1 MTQLIIS
8 DTTSLI
14 VLEKQ
19 NQLSLLCKLFDT
31 VIIPHAVYKE
41 LLIGLESDKTIKAF
55 TCLKIENIVYSE
67 RLQDLLLILDQGES
81 EAIELAVNKNLPLI
95 IDEKKGRKI
104 AKNFGLIVT
113 GLAGILILATQKKV
127 LSSIQSKMILEKSI
141 QNGYR
146 LSETLYKQIMN
157 KLDSLQDKS

>member
-1 MTQLIIS
+1 MSQLIVS

-19 NQLSLLCKLFDT
+19 NQLSLLCQLFDE
-31 VIIPHAVYKE
+31 VIIPQAVYEE
-41 LLIGLESDKTIKAF
+41 LLIGLESDKTIQAF
-55 TCLKIENIVYSE
+55 SCLKIKPVASSK
-67 RLQDLLLILDQGES
+67 RLHDLLIILDQGEA
-81 EAIELAVNKNLPLI
+81 EAIELAIRENLPLI

-104 AKNFGLIVT
+104 AHNFGLIVT

-127 LSSIQSKMILEKSI
+127 LSSTQSKRMLETSI

-146 LSETLYKQIMN
+146 LSETLYKQVMD
-157 KLDSLQDKS
+157 KLNTL

>member
-1 MTQLIIS
+1 MSQLIVS

-19 NQLSLLCKLFDT
+19 NQLSLLCQLFDEV
-31 VIIPHAVYKE
+31 VIPQAVYEE
-41 LLIGLESDKTIKAF
+41 LVIGLDNDKIIKSSCLRIKRVVSSD
-55 TCLKIENIVYSE
+55 
-67 RLQDLLLILDQGES
+67 RLHDLLMILDQGEA
-81 EAIELAVNKNLPLI
+81 EAIELAISQNLPLI

-127 LSSIQSKMILEKSI
+127 LNSTQAKIILEISM

-146 LSETLYKQIMN
+146 LSETLYKQVVN
-157 KLDSLQDKS
+157 RLDTLGDKKF

>member
-1 MTQLIIS
+1 MNQLIIS

-19 NQLSLLCKLFDT
+19 NQLPLLCKLFDE
-31 VIIPHAVYKE
+31 VIIPQAVYEE
-41 LLIGLESDKTIKAF
+41 LLIGLEPNKTIKACA
-55 TCLKIENIVYSE
+55 CLKVENVIYSK
-67 RLQDLLLILDQGES
+67 RLQDLLIILDLGEA
-81 EAIELAVNKNLPLI
+81 EAIELAISKNLPLI

-113 GLAGILILATQKKV
+113 GLAGILILATQKKI
-127 LSSIQSKMILEKSI
+127 LSVTQSKRMLEQSI

-146 LSETLYKQIMN
+146 LSETLHQQVIK
-157 KLDSLQDKS
+157 KLDSLAE

>member
-1 MTQLIIS
+1 MSQLIVS

-19 NQLSLLCKLFDT
+19 NQLSLLCQLFDE
-31 VIIPHAVYKE
+31 VIIPQTVYEE
-41 LLIGLESDKTIKAF
+41 LVTGLDSDKTIKAF
-55 TCLKIENIVYSE
+55 SCLKIKPVTSSE
-67 RLQDLLLILDQGES
+67 RLHDLLMILDQGEA
-81 EAIELAVNKNLPLI
+81 EAIELAIRENLPLI

-104 AKNFGLIVT
+104 AGKFGLVVT

-127 LSSIQSKMILEKSI
+127 LSSTQSKRILEASV

-146 LSETLYKQIMN
+146 LSETLYKQVMD
-157 KLDSLQDKS
+157 KLYSLQDKS